1 MVEPLAAAALG
12 GLAIDKAQS
21 AIGKWVTARLTIRA
35 EIALRDRVL
44 RQGRP
49 AKDQQTELAAVIKA
63 AVDLTATEQF
73 PGEERLQ
80 RMFKD
85 ALLAGSGQEWPL
97 VNGSDLT
104 FITDDVF
111 EWVLDNDLL
120 PKDHPGNEDRDAHPY
135 LALLC
140 RNIIAQFG
148 FRAENNGAKNTILYP
163 RWHRFWTTEL
173 FSTAVAQTQES
184 APGIDQSSP
193 WPRRLGQLPQSATAR
208 LERPVDRQLTDALA
222 TGGTTVGCQILSG
235 MGGIGKTQIAAHYAR
250 QRWNDR
256 EVDLLMWV
264 NAATRESITT
274 AYAQAGSEFC
284 DADAADSKQA
294 ANAFL
299 DWLDSSNAP
308 RWLIVLDD
316 LTDPKDLGGLWPPTN
331 GYGRTIVTTRRRDT
345 ALETPTRKR
354 IDVGLYTPEQALRYL
369 TDRLLRPELLAEAAE
384 LAADLG
390 YLPLALTQAAVYIL
404 DQPGATCTIYRT
416 LLADRTLKLEE
427 LSPEL
432 LPDEYPHT
440 VAAALTIA
448 IEHADQYEP
457 LGLASFLLALASLLD
472 PNGFPADLFTV
483 MPVTVRPDE
492 ATSESQTDSNTE
504 PLQLPTRTVTDALA
518 RLHRLNLINHDG
530 DSVRVHALVQRTRRD
545 QLNDDQRSLFAHFV
559 ASALHQIWPEPEND
573 PARSAALRANVA
585 HLREHAQTALIQEE
599 AHPLLF
605 LQGHSLGDSGLV
617 DEACRHF
624 DHLHELCMRTLGADH
639 PHTLAARGNLA
650 TWRGQSGDT
659 AGAVVIY
666 TEVLTDLVQVNGH
679 EHLHTLTA
687 RGNLATMQS
696 EAGDI
701 AGALA
706 AFEALLSDL
715 LRLVGPNHHLTLTTR
730 AHIARCRGEA
740 GDAAGAATAYAEL
753 LSDRLRI
760 LGPDHPDT
768 LAARA
773 NIARWRGEA
782 GDAAGAATAYAELLS
797 DRLRILGP
805 DHPDTLAARANIARW
820 RGEAGD
826 AAGAATAYAE
836 LLSDRLRILGPDH
849 PDTLAAR
856 ANIARWRGEAGDAA
870 GAATAYAELLSD
882 RLRILGPDHPDTL
895 AARANIARWRGEA
908 GDATGAA
915 TLCADLLPDFLRILG
930 PNHPGTLTVRDNLA
944 RWRGEAGDATAA
956 AALYADLVTDC
967 HRILGPKHPH
977 TLNAGAQLAQMRG
990 EAGDAATAAS
1000 LYTDLLTDFL
1010 RVFGPNHP
1018 DTLLAHANH
1027 ARWQG
1032 ESGDAAGAAIA
1043 FDKLLTDF
1051 IRVFGPD
1058 HPHTLTA
1065 RGNLARWRGEDGEP
1079 EYAAAAYREILS
1091 DLHRVHGADHPGTLI
1106 ARGNLATWRGMAGD
1120 AAGALTAF
1128 EDLLADFERVLGPD
1142 HPHTL
1147 GTRTNL
1153 DYWRDMADDEPDSA
1167 TH

>member
-1 MVEPLAAAALG
+1 VVEPLAAALG

-35 EIALRDRVL
+35 EVALRDRVL

-80 RMFKD
+80 RLLKD

-97 VNGSDLT
+97 VNGSDLA

-111 EWVLDNDLL
+111 EWVLDNDRL

-173 FSTAVAQTQES
+173 FSTALAQTQES

-193 WPRRLGQLPQSATAR
+193 WPRRLGRLPQSATAR
-208 LERPVDRQLTDALA
+208 LERPVDQQLTDALT
-222 TGGTTVGCQILSG
+222 TGGTAAGCQILSG

-354 IDVGLYTPEQALRYL
+354 IDVGLYTPEQALHYL
-369 TDRLLRPELLAEAAE
+369 TDRLARPELLTEAAD

-404 DQPGATCTIYRT
+404 DQPGATCTSYRS

-457 LGLASFLLALASLLD
+457 FGLASFLLGLASLLD
-472 PNGFPADLFTV
+472 PNGFPADLFTI
-483 MPVTVRPDE
+483 MPITVSPGE
-492 ATSESQTDSNTE
+492 ATSDSRTDSNPDT
-504 PLQLPTRTVTDALA
+504 LQLPTRTVADALA

-530 DSVRVHALVQRTRRD
+530 DSIRVHALVQRTRRD

-559 ASALHQIWPEPEND
+559 ASALHQVWPGLEND
-573 PARSAALRANVA
+573 RALSAALRANVA
-585 HLREHAQTALIQEE
+585 HLREHAQTALIDRE
-599 AHPLLF
+599 AHPILF
-605 LQGHSLGDSGLV
+605 LQGHSLGDGGLV

-624 DHLHELCMRTLGADH
+624 DYLHELCMHALGADH
-639 PHTLAARGNLA
+639 PHTLVARGNLA
-650 TWRGQSGDT
+650 TWRGQSGDA
-659 AGAVVIY
+659 AGAVIIY
-666 TEVLTDLVQVNGH
+666 TEVLTDLIQANGH
-679 EHLHTLTA
+679 DHLHTLTA

-706 AFEALLSDL
+706 AFEALFSDL

-730 AHIARCRGEA
+730 AHIARCLGEA
-740 GDAAGAATAYAEL
+740 GDAAGAATAYTEL
-753 LSDRLRI
+753 LLDRLRI

-782 GDAAGAATAYAELLS
+782 GDAAGAAT
-797 DRLRILGP
+797 
-805 DHPDTLAARANIARW
+805 
-820 RGEAGD
+820 
-826 AAGAATAYAE
+826 
-836 LLSDRLRILGPDH
+836 
-849 PDTLAAR
+849 
-856 ANIARWRGEAGDAA
+856 
-870 GAATAYAELLSD
+870 
-882 RLRILGPDHPDTL
+882 
-895 AARANIARWRGEA
+895 
-908 GDATGAA
+908 
-915 TLCADLLPDFLRILG
+915 LCADLLPDFLRILG
-930 PNHPGTLTVRDNLA
+930 PNHPDTLTVRDNLA

-977 TLNAGAQLAQMRG
+977 TLNAGAKLAQMRG

-1043 FDKLLTDF
+1043 FDELLADF

-1065 RGNLARWRGEDGEP
+1065 RGSLARWRGEDGEP

-1106 ARGNLATWRGMAGD
+1106 ARGNLATWRGVAGD

-1142 HPHTL
+1142 HPYTL